1 MNQPLSPAPPQSPA
15 QPLSHPRGTRDL
27 FGEEMRQFQSVAAAA
42 RQVMARFGLNE
53 IATPIFEFT
62 ELFNR

>member
-1 MNQPLSPAPPQSPA
+1 
-15 QPLSHPRGTRDL
+15 
-27 FGEEMRQFQSVAAAA
+27 MRQFQSVAAAA

-62 ELFNR
+62 ELFNRSLGDVTDVVSKEMYSFLDRGGES